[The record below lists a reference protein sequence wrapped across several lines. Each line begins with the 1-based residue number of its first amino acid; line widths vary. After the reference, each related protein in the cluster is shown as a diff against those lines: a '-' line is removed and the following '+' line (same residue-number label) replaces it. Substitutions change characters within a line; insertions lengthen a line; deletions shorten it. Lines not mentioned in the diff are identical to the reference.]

1 MQVLIAGGGIG
12 GLAAA
17 LSLHQAGI
25 GCTVFEQV
33 REPRE
38 LGVGINTLPHAIKE
52 LAALGLLDAL
62 DRAGIRTRELIYAN
76 RFGQVVWRELRGTD
90 AGLDTPQ
97 FSIHRGKLL
106 GVLLAAVR
114 ERLGPDAVRT
124 GCRLIAVSER
134 RGSIIATFEQ
144 RDTGTVVDATGDALI
159 GADGIHSTLRALYY
173 PDEGPPVW
181 NGTMLWRGAAEWPT
195 WRDGRTMIIAGGMGA
210 KFVYYPIH
218 ADPARPD
225 KRLTNWAV
233 MARVAEGTSPGSTP
247 GSTLGSSPG
256 AVVLGAGAMAVG
268 AGPPRREDW
277 NRPGDLAD
285 LEPLVR
291 ERFRLDFV
299 DPLALIRASG
309 EFYEYPLCDR
319 DPLPRW
325 CFGRATLLGDA
336 AHPMY
341 PVGSNGAS
349 QAVLDARALARHL
362 AAGPDV
368 PTALAAYDAERRP
381 MTAEIVLNN
390 RKGGPERVIDV
401 LEARA
406 PDGFADVEQV
416 ASHAEREAI
425 VRGYATMAGFA
436 KEQINAPR

>member
-76 RFGQVVWRELRGTD
+76 RFGQTVWRELRGTD

-97 FSIHRGKLL
+97 FSIPRGKLH

-114 ERLGPDAVRT
+114 ARLGADAVRT
-124 GCRLIAVSER
+124 GCRLVAVAEHPDRIS
-134 RGSIIATFEQ
+134 ATFEQ
-144 RDTGTVVDATGDALI
+144 RDTGSIVEAEGDALI
-159 GADGIHSTLRALYY
+159 GADGIHSTLRALFY
-173 PDEGPPVW
+173 PAEGPPVW

-195 WRDGRTMIIAGGMGA
+195 WLDGRTMIIAGGMGA

-218 ADPARPD
+218 ADPAQPD
-225 KRLTNWAV
+225 TRLTNWAV
-233 MARVAEGTSPGSTP
+233 MARIAEGVPG
-247 GSTLGSSPG
+247 GVN
-256 AVVLGAGAMAVG
+256 A
-268 AGPPRREDW
+268 PPRREDW
-277 NRPGDLAD
+277 NRPGVLAE

-325 CFGRATLLGDA
+325 SFGRATLLGDA

-349 QAVLDARALARHL
+349 QAVLDARALARHF
-362 AAGPDV
+362 AAGSDV
-368 PTALAAYDAERRP
+368 PAALAAYEAERRE

>member
-1 MQVLIAGGGIG
+1 
-12 GLAAA
+12 
-17 LSLHQAGI
+17 
-25 GCTVFEQV
+25 
-33 REPRE
+33 
-38 LGVGINTLPHAIKE
+38 
-52 LAALGLLDAL
+52 
-62 DRAGIRTRELIYAN
+62 
-76 RFGQVVWRELRGTD
+76 
-90 AGLDTPQ
+90 
-97 FSIHRGKLL
+97 
-106 GVLLAAVR
+106 
-114 ERLGPDAVRT
+114 
-124 GCRLIAVSER
+124 
-134 RGSIIATFEQ
+134 
-144 RDTGTVVDATGDALI
+144 
-159 GADGIHSTLRALYY
+159 
-173 PDEGPPVW
+173 
-181 NGTMLWRGAAEWPT
+181 MLWRGAAEWPT
-195 WRDGRTMIIAGGMGA
+195 WIDGRTMIIAGGMGA

-218 ADPARPD
+218 ADPAHPD
-225 KRLTNWAV
+225 MRLTNWAV
-233 MARVAEGTSPGSTP
+233 LVRVAEDAAT
-247 GSTLGSSPG
+247 
-256 AVVLGAGAMAVG
+256 
-268 AGPPRREDW
+268 PPRREDW
-277 NRPGDLAD
+277 NRPGVFSE

-291 ERFRLDFV
+291 DRFRLDFV

-325 CFGRATLLGDA
+325 SFGRATLLGDA

-362 AAGPDV
+362 TAGPDV
-368 PTALAAYDAERRP
+368 VAALAAYEAERRP

-406 PDGFADVEQV
+406 PDGFTDVEQV

>member
-17 LSLHQAGI
+17 LSLHHAGI
-25 GCTVFEQV
+25 ECTVFEQI
-33 REPRE
+33 RKPRE

-62 DRAGIRTRELIYAN
+62 DHAGIRTRELIYAN
-76 RFGQVVWRELRGTD
+76 RFGQVVWREPRGTD

-97 FSIHRGKLL
+97 FSIHRGKLH
-106 GVLLAAVR
+106 GLLLEAVR
-114 ERLGPDAVRT
+114 ARLGPDAVRT
-124 GCRLIAVSER
+124 GCRLVAMTER
-134 RGSIIATFEQ
+134 PDGITATFEQ
-144 RDTGTVVDATGDALI
+144 RDTATMVEVQGDALI
-159 GADGIHSTLRALYY
+159 GADGIHSTLRALFY

-218 ADPARPD
+218 ADPARPNT
-225 KRLTNWAV
+225 RLTNWAV
-233 MARVAEGTSPGSTP
+233 MVRVAEGAS
-247 GSTLGSSPG
+247 
-256 AVVLGAGAMAVG
+256 V
-268 AGPPRREDW
+268 PPRREDW
-277 NRPGDLAD
+277 NRPGDFAE

-291 ERFRLDFV
+291 ARFRLDFV

-325 CFGRATLLGDA
+325 SFGRATLLGDA

-349 QAVLDARALARHL
+349 QAVLDAGALARHL
-362 AAGPDV
+362 ATDPDV
-368 PTALAAYDAERRP
+368 PTALVAYEAERRP

-390 RKGGPERVIDV
+390 RKGGPERLIDV
-401 LEARA
+401 LEASA
-406 PDGFADVEQV
+406 PDGFTDVEQV

-436 KEQINAPR
+436 KEQINAKR